1 MNKIC
6 DEISAVMANDKVRES
21 ALRNKI
27 FRDIAEAS
35 ERGENWCVWEFKD
48 CDDSLYSKIKSELIS
63 FGYNVILNKTQ
74 SPSIKLE
81 VFWKNIDKPMEEIKL
96 KESLN
101 NTCKTSGYSHLL
113 KQTIIRLKE
122 AASEGKSR
130 IVLDIKYVSS
140 ENVSKLIKRLR
151 DEGLT
156 TETDYYAE
164 NMVIAF

>member
-1 MNKIC
+1 
-6 DEISAVMANDKVRES
+6 
-21 ALRNKI
+21 
-27 FRDIAEAS
+27 
-35 ERGENWCVWEFKD
+35 
-48 CDDSLYSKIKSELIS
+48 
-63 FGYNVILNKTQ
+63 
-74 SPSIKLE
+74 
-81 VFWKNIDKPMEEIKL
+81 MEEIKL

-101 NTCKTSGYSHLL
+101 NTCKTSGYNHLL

-140 ENVSKLIKRLR
+140 ENVSKLMKRLR

>member
-1 MNKIC
+1 MDRIC
-6 DEISAVMANDKVRES
+6 DEISAAMANDKVKES

-27 FRDIAEAS
+27 FKDIAAAA
-35 ERGENWCVWEFKD
+35 ERGENWCIWELKD

-63 FGYNVILNKTQ
+63 LGYNVISNKTQ
-74 SPSIKLE
+74 SSRELE
-81 VFWKNIDKPMEEIKL
+81 VFWKNIDEVVEDVKL

-101 NTCKTSGYSHLL
+101 NTCKTNGYNHLL
-113 KQTIIRLKE
+113 KQTIIQLKE

-130 IVLDIKYVSS
+130 IVLDIKCVSS
-140 ENVSKLIKRLR
+140 ENVSKLMKRLK

-156 TETDYYAE
+156 AETDYYAE